1 MNINSISELPALEAS
16 ILSASS
22 QQQLTSVSK
31 AYNDAHTI
39 VGGKDLSNLNEL
51 GFKSLSC
58 KSMSVEV
65 SYMSENGKLSSCK
78 FDLGKA
84 LNNISET
91 LAWIAYLNS
100 SGLTRDV
107 ADELYVPYTGNI
119 GEGKKA
125 VSGLYV
131 VSPDSST
138 GVATSL
144 SVVGQASFSNSDNDL
159 MFEVNADDNQIN
171 ATNCEITCS
180 NVTCNIDGDLSA
192 AHAYCKTLVGGLYTV
207 GNSQSWN
214 LNVLSGTNGTYPNPA
229 TVNQLFCNS
238 LSSSVLSAHECN
250 VDSLQA
256 GLSGSTYVFS
266 AGSIRGSIGVSAE
279 AITAS
284 NLYAGLYDNS
294 YKLQV
299 LADPN
304 PIEISKLA
312 AENLSAGISSDMQ
325 HGTKDV
331 LLIAHDDSDELVLKK
346 LRVTESAGL
355 SANGISELTAKAACW
370 S

>member
-1 MNINSISELPALEAS
+1 MNINSISELPALAAS

-100 SGLTRDV
+100 SGLTREV
-107 ADELYVPYTGNI
+107 ADDLYVPYTGNM

-125 VSGLYV
+125 VSGLHI

-138 GVATSL
+138 TTAATSL
-144 SVVGQASFSNSDNDL
+144 SVVGQASFSNSNNEL
-159 MFEVNADDNQIN
+159 MFEVNTGDGQIK
-171 ATNCEITCS
+171 ATGCEITCS
-180 NVTCNIDGDLSA
+180 NVTCNIDGNLSA
-192 AHAYCKTLVGGLYTV
+192 TNAYCNTLAAGLYAV

-229 TVNQLFCNS
+229 TVNQLCCNA
-238 LSSSVLSAHECN
+238 LSSTNLSAQECSAN
-250 VDSLQA
+250 RLQA
-256 GLSGSTYVFS
+256 ALSGNTYVFS
-266 AGSIRGSIGVSAE
+266 AGSTGTSATT
-279 AITAS
+279 ITAS
-284 NLYAGLYDNS
+284 NLYAGLNNSS

-299 LADPN
+299 LAN
-304 PIEISKLA
+304 NSPIEISQLA
-312 AENLSAGISSDMQ
+312 AENLSAGISANS
-325 HGTKDV
+325 HGNTDT
-331 LLIAHDDSDELVLKK
+331 LLIANDDSEALVLKK

>member
-39 VGGKDLSNLNEL
+39 SGGNDLSNLNEL

-100 SGLTRDV
+100 SGLTREV
-107 ADELYVPYTGNI
+107 ADDLYVPYTGNI

-125 VSGLYV
+125 VSGLHI

-138 GVATSL
+138 TTAATSL
-144 SVVGQASFSNSDNDL
+144 SVVGQASFSNSNNEL
-159 MFEVNADDNQIN
+159 MFEVNTGDGQIK
-171 ATNCEITCS
+171 ATGCEITCS
-180 NVTCNIDGDLSA
+180 NVTCSIDGNLSA
-192 AHAYCKTLVGGLYTV
+192 TNAYCNTLAAGLYAV

-214 LNVLSGTNGTYPNPA
+214 LNVLSGTNGTYPKSA

-238 LSSSVLSAHECN
+238 LSSSLLSAQECSAN
-250 VDSLQA
+250 ILQA

-266 AGSIRGSIGVSAE
+266 AGSIRGSIGVSAQ

-284 NLYAGLYDNS
+284 NLDAGLYDSS

-299 LADPN
+299 LADGN
-304 PIEISKLA
+304 PIEISQLA
-312 AENLSAGISSDMQ
+312 AENLSAGISANS
-325 HGTKDV
+325 HGNNEI
-331 LLIAHDDSDELVLKK
+331 LLIANDDSEALVLKK
-346 LRVTESAGL
+346 LRVTENAGL